1 MKIMS
6 KINITNPGRSKL
18 PIGNAAVAK
27 APSPEVTVGN
37 TFSAGVSRLPSDDQM
52 LLEEEERNAMFRKSQ
67 TFTK

>member
-37 TFSAGVSRLPSDDQM
+37 TFSAGVSRFFYQSD
-52 LLEEEERNAMFRKSQ
+52 LTKRGYRK
-67 TFTK
+67 